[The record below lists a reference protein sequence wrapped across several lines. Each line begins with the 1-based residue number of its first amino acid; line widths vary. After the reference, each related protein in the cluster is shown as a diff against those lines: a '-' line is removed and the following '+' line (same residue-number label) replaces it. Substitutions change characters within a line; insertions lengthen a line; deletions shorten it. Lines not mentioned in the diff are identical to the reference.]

1 MTNTAKYFGCCRE
14 TVKKVCEYYKI
25 PKKSVC
31 EINKKQYG
39 KAVNMLSISTNE
51 IIKTF
56 ASLKEASLFC
66 LGDYSGRTHIAD
78 VVKGRRKT
86 AYGYK

>member
-1 MTNTAKYFGCCRE
+1 
-14 TVKKVCEYYKI
+14 
-25 PKKSVC
+25 
-31 EINKKQYG
+31 
-39 KAVNMLSISTNE
+39 MLSISTNE

-66 LGDYSGRTHIAD
+66 LGNYSGRTHIAD
-78 VVKGRRKT
+78 VTKGRRKT